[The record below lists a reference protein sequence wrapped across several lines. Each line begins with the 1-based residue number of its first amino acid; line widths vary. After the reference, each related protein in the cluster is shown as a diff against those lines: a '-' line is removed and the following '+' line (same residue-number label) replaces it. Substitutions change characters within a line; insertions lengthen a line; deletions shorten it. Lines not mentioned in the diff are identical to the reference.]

1 MHSTRSSAQR
11 SQPPPSSS
19 RPASRSVACLP
30 YLEEIV
36 IYVLEGVPTASIKVD
51 CTNPRPGNPLYLKR
65 SFSLPS
71 ISLGLPFRWSER
83 LLGLQPDIAPT
94 PPLGGGKKGALHALK
109 EVLLLLLEL
118 LLSYG
123 TRVSKLGQLPYLVG
137 DVFGPSLLAKLALY
151 LCKRIREAQF
161 LRLVYSFVYRGIGRL
176 LAPALLL
183 DLVEDLLKVTLF
195 LLLASGWPL
204 FAGQRILLSC
214 SLRLAYVHHPITS
227 GLRARSEGA
236 LRF

>member
-36 IYVLEGVPTASIKVD
+36 IYVLQGAPTASIKAD

-94 PPLGGGKKGALHALK
+94 PLGGGKKGAPYMRSRRFFFSWNSSSVNGGYKRLHQYAA
-109 EVLLLLLEL
+109 VGPV
-118 LLSYG
+118 YG
-123 TRVSKLGQLPYLVG
+123 GCRSRCRLG
-137 DVFGPSLLAKLALY
+137 
-151 LCKRIREAQF
+151 C
-161 LRLVYSFVYRGIGRL
+161 
-176 LAPALLL
+176 
-183 DLVEDLLKVTLF
+183 
-195 LLLASGWPL
+195 W
-204 FAGQRILLSC
+204 
-214 SLRLAYVHHPITS
+214 
-227 GLRARSEGA
+227 
-236 LRF
+236 